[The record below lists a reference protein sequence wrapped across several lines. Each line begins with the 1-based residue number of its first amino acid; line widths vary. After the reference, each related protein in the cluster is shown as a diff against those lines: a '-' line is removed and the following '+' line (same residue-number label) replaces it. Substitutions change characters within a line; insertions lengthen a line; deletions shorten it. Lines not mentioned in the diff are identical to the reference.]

1 MEGRVVTEFKEN
13 DLVMT
18 RVPMKGTNGH
28 TVAGGSVG
36 VVSVVG
42 VGLDDG
48 STSGIE
54 VLFEGDPGSGTY
66 AVYNSTQLVHAHV
79 DPMAPELPKIF
90 IPESFTLTKE
100 NYAEVAHWCGPDTR
114 ISKPWT
120 DRPRL
125 LVKTGFSE
133 DPNFRVT
140 VEVGDKLE
148 KTKDGK
154 IQIWVHQDNV
164 SWDEDPPSS
173 RAARVEPESSHLQ
186 LNDYVQVNLPE
197 SVHHEK
203 TGWIAYIDTI
213 PHVRHP
219 FLVKFKDENGACTFA
234 RGDLKLLGSMFQP
247 EDRPAELKKFRTG
260 NPLAAAIGLVNAL
273 YYDSKLS
280 DGDVYIVWFCSTLQN
295 WKALVSTNVKDNSY
309 YELTHNGDKKET
321 YVDRYVKVMNQH
333 FRIPD
338 EYLED

>member
-66 AVYNSTQLVHAHV
+66 AAYNSTQIVHV
-79 DPMAPELPKIF
+79 GDNLGTDTGNPVVPELPKIF
-90 IPESFTLTKE
+90 IPESYTLTNE
-100 NYAEVAHWCGPDTR
+100 NCIEVAEWCGPDTR
-114 ISKPWT
+114 ITKPWSE
-120 DRPRL
+120 RPRL
-125 LVKTGFSE
+125 HVKTGFSE

-154 IQIWVHQDNV
+154 IQVWVHQDNV
-164 SWDEDPPSS
+164 AWDDDPNIKPEPASF
-173 RAARVEPESSHLQ
+173 EPE
-186 LNDYVQVNLPE
+186 N
-197 SVHHEK
+197 
-203 TGWIAYIDTI
+203 
-213 PHVRHP
+213 
-219 FLVKFKDENGACTFA
+219 
-234 RGDLKLLGSMFQP
+234 
-247 EDRPAELKKFRTG
+247 RPAELKKFRTR
-260 NPLAAAIGLVNAL
+260 NPLASAIGLVNAL
-273 YYDSKLS
+273 YYDGKLS

-309 YELTHNGDKKET
+309 YEVTHNGDKKET
-321 YVDRYVKVMNQH
+321 YVDRYVKVVNQH

-338 EYLED
+338 EYLEG